1 MKNFLFNKK
10 MTDLKS
16 EEFMEDNFI
25 YEIMNFIEKNKFDE
39 ETLIKLSM
47 IHKNRYE
54 LTFFKI
60 CFYFKELKSSKRDS
74 KLRNNIP
81 HIKEKII
88 KEIKNS
94 NEKLKKKEY
103 LLENMNN
110 NDLFIFK
117 PFNLLKLW

>member
-1 MKNFLFNKK
+1 
-10 MTDLKS
+10 
-16 EEFMEDNFI
+16 
-25 YEIMNFIEKNKFDE
+25 
-39 ETLIKLSM
+39 M